1 MVRAVSRKSLMAL
14 ASLAAFGA
22 VALAV
27 TEAAAMA
34 LNVAPRISPAM
45 SHADSL
51 GGGFG
56 PHTDRI
62 FGPGGGTA
70 NPQGFS
76 ECYRRAYLRLEK
88 LDSSMGY
95 EFISATARH
104 ICGA

>member
-22 VALAV
+22 VALAA
-27 TEAAAMA
+27 TETAAMA
-34 LNVAPRISPAM
+34 LNVAPHISPAI

-62 FGPGGGTA
+62 FGPGGGS
-70 NPQGFS
+70 QGFA
-76 ECYRRAYLRLEK
+76 ECYRRAYLKLEK
-88 LDSSMGY
+88 ADAGMGSDS
-95 EFISATARH
+95 ISAKARRV
-104 ICGA
+104 CGA

>member
-14 ASLAAFGA
+14 ASLAALGA
-22 VALAV
+22 GALAV

-45 SHADSL
+45 SHVDSL

-62 FGPGGGTA
+62 FGPGGGGSQDFA
-70 NPQGFS
+70 
-76 ECYRRAYLRLEK
+76 ECYRRAYLKLEK
-88 LDSSMGY
+88 ADASMDSDS
-95 EFISATARH
+95 ISAKARRV
-104 ICGA
+104 CGA